1 MTLPLASA
9 FAPRCRDPRLSRQ
22 GLRFPPPSRLRLRYP
37 YRQRMIVACFY
48 HWYTAGLYASPVILV
63 GGWLFFA
70 SKRDRRRDK
79 RDGGGPP
86 APSAPPQALSS

>member
-1 MTLPLASA
+1 MTTLRTAATIALAPA
-9 FAPRCRDPRLSRQ
+9 IP
-22 GLRFPPPSRLRLRYP
+22 FP
-37 YRQRMIVACFY
+37 QRMIVACFY

-86 APSAPPQALSS
+86 APSAPPQALSN

>member
-1 MTLPLASA
+1 MPGQPTV
-9 FAPRCRDPRLSRQ
+9 RCREV
-22 GLRFPPPSRLRLRYP
+22 
-37 YRQRMIVACFY
+37 MIACLY

-70 SKRDRRRDK
+70 SRRDRRRDD

-86 APSAPPQALSS
+86 DAGAPAQLAS

>member
-1 MTLPLASA
+1 MPGQPTV
-9 FAPRCRDPRLSRQ
+9 RCREV
-22 GLRFPPPSRLRLRYP
+22 
-37 YRQRMIVACFY
+37 MIACLY

-70 SKRDRRRDK
+70 SRRDRRRDD

-86 APSAPPQALSS
+86 DAGVWVAAGDPLESQWAP